1 MGESD
6 GRWPKSVEPP
16 QSSGGAAMSSEN
28 VVTLLVQLVRLL
40 ISILGLLTPKRGS
53 KRRELREKE

>member
-1 MGESD
+1 
-6 GRWPKSVEPP
+6 
-16 QSSGGAAMSSEN
+16 MSSEN